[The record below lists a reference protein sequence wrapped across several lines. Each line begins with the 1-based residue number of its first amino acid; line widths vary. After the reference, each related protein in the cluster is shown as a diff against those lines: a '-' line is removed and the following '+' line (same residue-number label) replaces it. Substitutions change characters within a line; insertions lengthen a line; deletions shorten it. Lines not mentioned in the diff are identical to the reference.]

1 MFLFAFHCLFGWK
14 PVIPSC
20 PLCHVFLA
28 KIIPAHQ
35 GVSIGWV
42 FKLLTVGAREIPFEP
57 LSWCWI
63 CIPIRV
69 GAASKFLTLPN
80 ARYPLVMTN
89 SLLLKMAIEILDL
102 PIDSMAIFNI
112 YVSLPEG
119 RYFGGFWD
127 SSHSSSIPLWMWA
140 GQFKATCHPNSSGI
154 LMPIAFGTKA
164 FTGSLRCISTSYHV
178 SWLKSPFYWLCLFMF
193 PCVSQDSNFP
203 SWIPPWCFGT
213 PTLRWGQGEDGGEGP
228 PTHNG
233 PVSICCLC
241 QGCSCIVCIDHP
253 LGKLCWTIYECQVIR
268 HDVLR
273 CKNGG

>member
-1 MFLFAFHCLFGWK
+1 
-14 PVIPSC
+14 
-20 PLCHVFLA
+20 
-28 KIIPAHQ
+28 
-35 GVSIGWV
+35 
-42 FKLLTVGAREIPFEP
+42 
-57 LSWCWI
+57 
-63 CIPIRV
+63 
-69 GAASKFLTLPN
+69 
-80 ARYPLVMTN
+80 MTN
-89 SLLLKMAIEILDL
+89 SLLLKMAIEIVDL

-203 SWIPPWCFGT
+203 SWIP
-213 PTLRWGQGEDGGEGP
+213 
-228 PTHNG
+228 
-233 PVSICCLC
+233 
-241 QGCSCIVCIDHP
+241 
-253 LGKLCWTIYECQVIR
+253 
-268 HDVLR
+268 HDVLVHQPCAEAKEKMAVR
-273 CKNGG
+273 GLRHRTDPFRFLVSARGVHTSCA